1 MNNNKELFSKLDQE
15 ISDTDLYFLSGDF
28 TSAVNAFSYLKNSYN
43 LTEQELISYI
53 EEKRKELGI
62 DEKQRNNKENFTT
75 EINPNYEGIS
85 KINLS
90 SAPMRNNPKRD
101 DRAVH
106 LTDKNGNSMKTSRL
120 MMGYNKQNIELEN
133 GDYLNIDEFMNAL
146 KQYLSEQTENT
157 NIVAKKTG
165 KVVSIEDFEKQIRTE
180 LKATSTLIIG
190 KGSKKIKHTK
200 NVGISIKDKKITE
213 AIKKGI
219 LFLKKDGL
227 ELEHGNY
234 IYIGEIKA
242 ALDKYMMQQVQP
254 APSIDPSSAA
264 KQAPPTPSPNPVI
277 PSPKPVI
284 PSPNPVILS
293 PKPEEQPR
301 HPENKPETAKRKN
314 KAKKIIIATITGIT
328 ILALSVG
335 INLDKLTHKQIN
347 DYWKVTGQ
355 TKISMEIDE
364 QDQQTI
370 DKILEKELGD
380 NINVKSGVNY
390 YESSDYKYGGANSQ
404 ESFGNPERPAGT
416 YKLSSISIIDPAKG
430 EIEGVSYTE
439 NTNLYNFTKQVC
451 EEKNLSLN
459 DVEVML
465 HIDGPVSGW
474 INAKDLSSAKSDSL
488 VEINHQDEYHIHEKN
503 MGAKLTT
510 EFKTAKGE
518 MVTIK
523 VKDENG
529 NNYQA
534 GTEVKG
540 SDGKIYTIEY
550 ENETENLV
558 IKPKLFEQLHI
569 PAIKLGPQL
578 TKLSEELKLFKEQN
592 WQEEQQKQR

>member
-146 KQYLSEQTENT
+146 KQYLSEQSENT

-200 NVGISIKDKKITE
+200 NVGISIKDKRMTE

-264 KQAPPTPSPNPVI
+264 KQTPPTPSPN
-277 PSPKPVI
+277 PVI

-416 YKLSSISIIDPAKG
+416 YKLSSISIIDPDKG

>member
-146 KQYLSEQTENT
+146 KQYLSEQSENT

-200 NVGISIKDKKITE
+200 NVGISIKDKRITE

-264 KQAPPTPSPNPVI
+264 KQAPPTPSPN
-277 PSPKPVI
+277 PVI

-416 YKLSSISIIDPAKG
+416 YKLSSISIIDPDKG

>member
-146 KQYLSEQTENT
+146 KQYLSEQSENT

-264 KQAPPTPSPNPVI
+264 KQTPPTPSPNPVI
-277 PSPKPVI
+277 PSPNPVI

-416 YKLSSISIIDPAKG
+416 YKLSSISIIDPDKG

>member
-146 KQYLSEQTENT
+146 KQYLSEQSENT

-200 NVGISIKDKKITE
+200 NVGISIKDKRITE

-264 KQAPPTPSPNPVI
+264 KQTPPTPSPNPVI
-277 PSPKPVI
+277 PSP
-284 PSPNPVILS
+284 NPVISS

-416 YKLSSISIIDPAKG
+416 YKLSSISIIDPDKG

>member
-146 KQYLSEQTENT
+146 KQYLSEQSENT

-213 AIKKGI
+213 VIKKGI

-264 KQAPPTPSPNPVI
+264 KQTPPTPSPNPVI
-277 PSPKPVI
+277 S
-284 PSPNPVILS
+284 SPNPIISS

-416 YKLSSISIIDPAKG
+416 YKLSSISIIDPDKG

>member
-146 KQYLSEQTENT
+146 KQYLSEQSENT

-264 KQAPPTPSPNPVI
+264 KQTPPTPSPNPVI
-277 PSPKPVI
+277 PSPNPVI
-284 PSPNPVILS
+284 SSPNPIISS

-416 YKLSSISIIDPAKG
+416 YKLSSISIIDPDKG

>member
-146 KQYLSEQTENT
+146 KQYLSEQSENT

-200 NVGISIKDKKITE
+200 NVGISIKDKRITE

-264 KQAPPTPSPNPVI
+264 KQTPPTPSPN
-277 PSPKPVI
+277 PVI

-416 YKLSSISIIDPAKG
+416 YKLSSISIIDPDKG

>member
-146 KQYLSEQTENT
+146 KQYLSEQSENT

-200 NVGISIKDKKITE
+200 NVGISIKDKRMTE

-284 PSPNPVILS
+284 PS

-416 YKLSSISIIDPAKG
+416 YKLSSISIIDPDKG

>member
-284 PSPNPVILS
+284 PSPNPVIPS

-416 YKLSSISIIDPAKG
+416 YKLSSISIIDPDKG

>member
-146 KQYLSEQTENT
+146 KQYLSEQSENT

-213 AIKKGI
+213 VIKKGI

-264 KQAPPTPSPNPVI
+264 KQTPPTPSPNPVI
-277 PSPKPVI
+277 S
-284 PSPNPVILS
+284 SPNPVISSPNPIISS

-416 YKLSSISIIDPAKG
+416 YKLSSISIIDPDKG

>member
-146 KQYLSEQTENT
+146 KQYLSEQSENT

-200 NVGISIKDKKITE
+200 NVGISIKDKRITE

-227 ELEHGNY
+227 
-234 IYIGEIKA
+234 
-242 ALDKYMMQQVQP
+242 
-254 APSIDPSSAA
+254 S
-264 KQAPPTPSPNPVI
+264 
-277 PSPKPVI
+277 
-284 PSPNPVILS
+284 
-293 PKPEEQPR
+293 
-301 HPENKPETAKRKN
+301 
-314 KAKKIIIATITGIT
+314 
-328 ILALSVG
+328 
-335 INLDKLTHKQIN
+335 
-347 DYWKVTGQ
+347 
-355 TKISMEIDE
+355 
-364 QDQQTI
+364 
-370 DKILEKELGD
+370 
-380 NINVKSGVNY
+380 
-390 YESSDYKYGGANSQ
+390 
-404 ESFGNPERPAGT
+404 
-416 YKLSSISIIDPAKG
+416 
-430 EIEGVSYTE
+430 
-439 NTNLYNFTKQVC
+439 
-451 EEKNLSLN
+451 
-459 DVEVML
+459 
-465 HIDGPVSGW
+465 
-474 INAKDLSSAKSDSL
+474 
-488 VEINHQDEYHIHEKN
+488 
-503 MGAKLTT
+503 
-510 EFKTAKGE
+510 
-518 MVTIK
+518 
-523 VKDENG
+523 
-529 NNYQA
+529 
-534 GTEVKG
+534 
-540 SDGKIYTIEY
+540 
-550 ENETENLV
+550 
-558 IKPKLFEQLHI
+558 
-569 PAIKLGPQL
+569 
-578 TKLSEELKLFKEQN
+578 
-592 WQEEQQKQR
+592 

>member
-146 KQYLSEQTENT
+146 KQYLSEQSENT

-264 KQAPPTPSPNPVI
+264 KQTPPTPSPN
-277 PSPKPVI
+277 PVI

-416 YKLSSISIIDPAKG
+416 YKLSSISIIDPDKG

>member
-1 MNNNKELFSKLDQE
+1 MNNNKELFAKLDQE

-146 KQYLSEQTENT
+146 KQYLSEQSENT
-157 NIVAKKTG
+157 NIVAKKAG
-165 KVVSIEDFEKQIRTE
+165 KVVPIEDFEKQIRTE
-180 LKATSTLIIG
+180 LKSTSTLIIG

-242 ALDKYMMQQVQP
+242 ALEKYMMQQVQP
-254 APSIDPSSAA
+254 APSIDPSSTA
-264 KQAPPTPSPNPVI
+264 KQAPPTPAPNPVI
-277 PSPKPVI
+277 S
-284 PSPNPVILS
+284 S

-314 KAKKIIIATITGIT
+314 RAKKIIIATITGIT

-335 INLDKLTHKQIN
+335 MNLDKLTHKQIN

-404 ESFGNPERPAGT
+404 ESFGNPERLAGT
-416 YKLSSISIIDPAKG
+416 YKLSSISIIDPDKG

>member
-146 KQYLSEQTENT
+146 KQYLSEQSENT

-200 NVGISIKDKKITE
+200 NVGISIKDKRITE

-264 KQAPPTPSPNPVI
+264 KQTPPTPSPNPVI
-277 PSPKPVI
+277 PSPNPVI

-416 YKLSSISIIDPAKG
+416 YKLSSISIIDPDKG

>member
-1 MNNNKELFSKLDQE
+1 M
-15 ISDTDLYFLSGDF
+15 
-28 TSAVNAFSYLKNSYN
+28 
-43 LTEQELISYI
+43 
-53 EEKRKELGI
+53 
-62 DEKQRNNKENFTT
+62 
-75 EINPNYEGIS
+75 
-85 KINLS
+85 
-90 SAPMRNNPKRD
+90 
-101 DRAVH
+101 
-106 LTDKNGNSMKTSRL
+106 
-120 MMGYNKQNIELEN
+120 
-133 GDYLNIDEFMNAL
+133 
-146 KQYLSEQTENT
+146 
-157 NIVAKKTG
+157 
-165 KVVSIEDFEKQIRTE
+165 
-180 LKATSTLIIG
+180 
-190 KGSKKIKHTK
+190 
-200 NVGISIKDKKITE
+200 
-213 AIKKGI
+213 
-219 LFLKKDGL
+219 KKDGL

-264 KQAPPTPSPNPVI
+264 KQTPPTPSPNPVI
-277 PSPKPVI
+277 PSPNPVI

-416 YKLSSISIIDPAKG
+416 YKLSSISIIDPDKG

>member
-1 MNNNKELFSKLDQE
+1 
-15 ISDTDLYFLSGDF
+15 
-28 TSAVNAFSYLKNSYN
+28 
-43 LTEQELISYI
+43 
-53 EEKRKELGI
+53 
-62 DEKQRNNKENFTT
+62 
-75 EINPNYEGIS
+75 
-85 KINLS
+85 
-90 SAPMRNNPKRD
+90 
-101 DRAVH
+101 
-106 LTDKNGNSMKTSRL
+106 
-120 MMGYNKQNIELEN
+120 
-133 GDYLNIDEFMNAL
+133 
-146 KQYLSEQTENT
+146 
-157 NIVAKKTG
+157 
-165 KVVSIEDFEKQIRTE
+165 
-180 LKATSTLIIG
+180 
-190 KGSKKIKHTK
+190 
-200 NVGISIKDKKITE
+200 
-213 AIKKGI
+213 
-219 LFLKKDGL
+219 
-227 ELEHGNY
+227 
-234 IYIGEIKA
+234 
-242 ALDKYMMQQVQP
+242 
-254 APSIDPSSAA
+254 
-264 KQAPPTPSPNPVI
+264 
-277 PSPKPVI
+277 
-284 PSPNPVILS
+284 
-293 PKPEEQPR
+293 
-301 HPENKPETAKRKN
+301 
-314 KAKKIIIATITGIT
+314 
-328 ILALSVG
+328 
-335 INLDKLTHKQIN
+335 
-347 DYWKVTGQ
+347 
-355 TKISMEIDE
+355 MEIDE

-416 YKLSSISIIDPAKG
+416 YKLSSISIIDPDKG